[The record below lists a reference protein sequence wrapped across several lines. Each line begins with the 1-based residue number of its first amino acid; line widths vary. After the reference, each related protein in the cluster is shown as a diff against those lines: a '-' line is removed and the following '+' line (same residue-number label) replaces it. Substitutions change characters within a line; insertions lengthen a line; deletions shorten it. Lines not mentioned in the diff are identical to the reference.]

1 MNKNVKIYHFF
12 VDSPHMNRAVF
23 FTIFL
28 FIAISHFVFCA
39 TVGDA
44 ILQSREAEMN
54 SLQDKLSPLN
64 ERQVSS
70 ALSNISRIDDS
81 IQLVDPKE
89 GIASFTL
96 LETVKRVLANNKALK
111 NYSLKLKNA
120 EDSVK
125 IVSNFQKFNIDMD
138 MGFGKAGNFGDDSR
152 DQFHRHMFD
161 LTNLEDSFHIGLDFN
176 FSLLDGGKSDG
187 QTKIAKLKTELSEVE
202 KQIFKQSL
210 LESTTKLFVSLILIQ
225 ERLDIASI
233 DVEIARNSLNF
244 EQIKPS
250 RDSRMSV
257 PILNAKLQLEKALQ
271 EEFTLRNEMRY
282 KKSQFRHLVGLDQS
296 TNFGLDKNAK
306 TKTISDS
313 LQSFLKIAEK
323 NSLKLKT
330 IRLEQAA
337 ARYNYKIIKSEQLP
351 FVDLQASTHYARLAD
366 RSDLDELR
374 FKFGVK
380 FDMNLF
386 NGRTTASKLKSND
399 RQKDI
404 KKNKYE
410 DALIE
415 VRDQTSLHYNLF
427 SDLKVR
433 IPIVQNNLKLARSI
447 LYEAED
453 RFQKKQ
459 LNKDK
464 LLENRINFKKS
475 LLRYYEVLGS
485 LINAK
490 LKLFSISGQ
499 LDENVFG

>member
-1 MNKNVKIYHFF
+1 
-12 VDSPHMNRAVF
+12 
-23 FTIFL
+23 
-28 FIAISHFVFCA
+28 
-39 TVGDA
+39 
-44 ILQSREAEMN
+44 
-54 SLQDKLSPLN
+54 
-64 ERQVSS
+64 
-70 ALSNISRIDDS
+70 
-81 IQLVDPKE
+81 
-89 GIASFTL
+89 
-96 LETVKRVLANNKALK
+96 
-111 NYSLKLKNA
+111 
-120 EDSVK
+120 
-125 IVSNFQKFNIDMD
+125 
-138 MGFGKAGNFGDDSR
+138 
-152 DQFHRHMFD
+152 
-161 LTNLEDSFHIGLDFN
+161 
-176 FSLLDGGKSDG
+176 
-187 QTKIAKLKTELSEVE
+187 
-202 KQIFKQSL
+202 
-210 LESTTKLFVSLILIQ
+210 
-225 ERLDIASI
+225 
-233 DVEIARNSLNF
+233 
-244 EQIKPS
+244 
-250 RDSRMSV
+250 
-257 PILNAKLQLEKALQ
+257 
-271 EEFTLRNEMRY
+271 MRY